1 MVVSLLLSIL
11 VPVYATADSE
21 DLERITLEVV
31 LTGGRDPNVNV
42 VQDYGDIV
50 WTEVLTQEFQKEY
63 PNVDVVFRTGTLE
76 QTIVSMIGGVGPDI
90 VNGYG
95 PQFINMGRQGMF
107 IDLLPLLERDG
118 AYEEVKLSYWPPQFG
133 VFQHQGR
140 VFALPQ
146 YLNIFAMYYNADM
159 FGYMGVPDPE
169 PRADLNT
176 MDWREF
182 ETIARK
188 LTQDRDGDGTP
199 DIWGFSKVLTVTD
212 HLHYWLKAAG
222 SDFYGNEEKTVS
234 ILDNP
239 AAVEALEYLQH
250 LRWEAEVMPPPG
262 SPWPWDAWKQGNVAI
277 QEYGSHAL
285 VDYLGLQKDGAA
297 KVPFKWNV
305 FPLPI
310 GPSGER
316 YTLAADDGYAING
329 NTRHPE
335 EAYALLRFLSGPIA
349 NEIMAKYVALQ
360 PAHRDVAPEYL
371 NIMRELNT
379 QAYDINIHVFT
390 DAGAY
395 AIPEIVYAD
404 HVNGETIIK
413 EAYSRIFDQNKP
425 VGPTWFE
432 AIERLNRTMASIPTT
447 KEDVQWESKLA
458 TFEDENDLRRW
469 KTENVLLSLSDERVS
484 EGDSAL
490 KALFEADV
498 DFPNIRFGI
507 LDEEHST
514 SPEWSSYL
522 FLAFDVWNDHSS
534 DIDIYVKF
542 HQIGGAAHDGNMVTL
557 PSKEWKQIKI
567 PLGFV
572 MLDRTKLECFE
583 LWKWKYE
590 EPITIYF
597 DNFRLE

>member
-1 MVVSLLLSIL
+1 MRCKNWLRCLMVVSLLLSIL

-285 VDYLGLQKDGAA
+285 VDYLGLQKDG
-297 KVPFKWNV
+297 
-305 FPLPI
+305 
-310 GPSGER
+310 
-316 YTLAADDGYAING
+316 
-329 NTRHPE
+329 
-335 EAYALLRFLSGPIA
+335 
-349 NEIMAKYVALQ
+349 
-360 PAHRDVAPEYL
+360 
-371 NIMRELNT
+371 
-379 QAYDINIHVFT
+379 
-390 DAGAY
+390 
-395 AIPEIVYAD
+395 
-404 HVNGETIIK
+404 
-413 EAYSRIFDQNKP
+413 
-425 VGPTWFE
+425 
-432 AIERLNRTMASIPTT
+432 
-447 KEDVQWESKLA
+447 
-458 TFEDENDLRRW
+458 
-469 KTENVLLSLSDERVS
+469 
-484 EGDSAL
+484 
-490 KALFEADV
+490 
-498 DFPNIRFGI
+498 
-507 LDEEHST
+507 
-514 SPEWSSYL
+514 
-522 FLAFDVWNDHSS
+522 
-534 DIDIYVKF
+534 
-542 HQIGGAAHDGNMVTL
+542 
-557 PSKEWKQIKI
+557 
-567 PLGFV
+567 
-572 MLDRTKLECFE
+572 
-583 LWKWKYE
+583 
-590 EPITIYF
+590 
-597 DNFRLE
+597 